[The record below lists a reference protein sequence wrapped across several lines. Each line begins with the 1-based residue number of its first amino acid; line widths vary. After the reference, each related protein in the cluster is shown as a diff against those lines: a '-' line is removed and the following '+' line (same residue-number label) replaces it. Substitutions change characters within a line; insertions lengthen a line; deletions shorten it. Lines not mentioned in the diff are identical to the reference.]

1 MKNSE
6 NSKKVYLSEN
16 IDKDYKY
23 QIIRAYFHE
32 KSRRLIGDQEKKF
45 DEKIR
50 KILEDAYTRKLGDN
64 WEDIVEKYNVPRNYQ
79 SLIHEDFEFPDC
91 QWGDEVKLVY
101 NSSKEYP
108 VIKDS
113 KGKYFN
119 PIDSYRGRPKL
130 LKELMEIIEI
140 KYEIYKSMVKSGAII
155 EVPSPRYWGDKLISL
170 PGVNTYEDLKKKYPE
185 IFEFW
190 IQYILRSCDSVEII
204 SKETET
210 ETLKQ
215 FIQC

>member
-32 KSRRLIGDQEKKF
+32 KSRRLIGDREKKF

-64 WEDIVEKYNVPRNYQ
+64 WEEIVEKYNVPRNYQ

-91 QWGDEVKLVY
+91 QWGDEIKLVY
-101 NSSKEYP
+101 NSPKEYP

-130 LKELMEIIEI
+130 LKELMEIIEV

-155 EVPSPRYWGDKLISL
+155 EVPNPCWGDKLISL

-190 IQYILRSCDSVEII
+190 IQYILRSCDNVEII

-210 ETLKQ
+210 EILRQ

>member
-32 KSRRLIGDQEKKF
+32 KSRRLIGDREKKF

-50 KILEDAYTRKLGDN
+50 RILEDSYIKKLGDN

-190 IQYILRSCDSVEII
+190 IQYILRGCDSVEII

>member
-50 KILEDAYTRKLGDN
+50 RILEDAYIKKLGDN
-64 WEDIVEKYNVPRNYQ
+64 WEEIVEKYNVPRNYQ

-91 QWGDEVKLVY
+91 QWGDEIKLVY

-119 PIDSYRGRPKL
+119 PIDSYSGRPKL

-190 IQYILRSCDSVEII
+190 IQYILRGCDSVEII

>member
-32 KSRRLIGDQEKKF
+32 KSRRLIGDREKKF

-50 KILEDAYTRKLGDN
+50 RILEDAYIKKLGDN

-190 IQYILRSCDSVEII
+190 IQYILRGCDSVEII

>member
-32 KSRRLIGDQEKKF
+32 KSRRLIGDREKKF
-45 DEKIR
+45 DEKIGR
-50 KILEDAYTRKLGDN
+50 ILEDAYIKKLGDN

-190 IQYILRSCDSVEII
+190 IQYILRGCDSVEII

>member
-32 KSRRLIGDQEKKF
+32 KSRRLIGDREKKF

-50 KILEDAYTRKLGDN
+50 RILEDAYIKKLGDN
-64 WEDIVEKYNVPRNYQ
+64 WEEIVKKYDVPRNYQ

-91 QWGDEVKLVY
+91 QWGDEIKLVY

-155 EVPSPRYWGDKLISL
+155 EVPSTRYWGDKLISL

-190 IQYILRSCDSVEII
+190 IQYVLRSCDNIEII

>member
-45 DEKIR
+45 DENIR
-50 KILEDAYTRKLGDN
+50 RIIEDAYTRKLGSN
-64 WEDIVEKYNVPRNYQ
+64 WKEIVKKYNVPRYYQ

-91 QWGDEVKLVY
+91 QWGDETKLIY

-113 KGKYFN
+113 KGGYFN
-119 PIDSYRGRPKL
+119 PIDSYRGRTKL
-130 LKELMEIIEI
+130 LKELMEIIEV

-155 EVPSPRYWGDKLISL
+155 EVPSQRYREDKLISL

-190 IQYILRSCDSVEII
+190 IQHVLRSCDSVEII

-210 ETLKQ
+210 EILKQ

>member
-32 KSRRLIGDQEKKF
+32 KSRRLIGDREKKF

-50 KILEDAYTRKLGDN
+50 RILEDAYIKKLGDN
-64 WEDIVEKYNVPRNYQ
+64 WKDIVEKYNVPRNYQ

-190 IQYILRSCDSVEII
+190 IQYILRGCDSVEII

>member
-32 KSRRLIGDQEKKF
+32 KSRRLIGNQEKKF

-50 KILEDAYTRKLGDN
+50 RILEDAYVRKLGDN
-64 WEDIVEKYNVPRNYQ
+64 WEEIVKKYHVPRNYQ

-91 QWGDEVKLVY
+91 QWGDEIKLVY
-101 NSSKEYP
+101 NSPKEYP

-140 KYEIYKSMVKSGAII
+140 KYELYKSMVKSGAII

-190 IQYILRSCDSVEII
+190 IQYVLRSCDSVEII

>member
-6 NSKKVYLSEN
+6 NSRKVYLSEN

-32 KSRRLIGDQEKKF
+32 KSRYLIGDREKKF

-50 KILEDAYTRKLGDN
+50 RILEDAYTRKLGNN
-64 WEDIVEKYNVPRNYQ
+64 WKEIVKKYNVPLNYQ

-91 QWGDEVKLVY
+91 QWGDEIKLVY

-108 VIKDS
+108 VIRDS

-130 LKELMEIIEI
+130 LKELMEIIEV

-155 EVPSPRYWGDKLISL
+155 EVPNPCWGDRLISL

-190 IQYILRSCDSVEII
+190 IQYVLRSCDSVEII

>member
-32 KSRRLIGDQEKKF
+32 KSRRLIGDREKKF

-50 KILEDAYTRKLGDN
+50 RIIEDAYIKKLGDN
-64 WEDIVEKYNVPRNYQ
+64 WEEIVEKYNVPRNYQ

-91 QWGDEVKLVY
+91 QWGDEIKLVY

-155 EVPSPRYWGDKLISL
+155 EVPSPRYWGDKLIGL

-190 IQYILRSCDSVEII
+190 IQYILRGCDSVEII

>member
-32 KSRRLIGDQEKKF
+32 KSRRLIGDREKKF

-50 KILEDAYTRKLGDN
+50 RILEDAYIKKLGDN

-91 QWGDEVKLVY
+91 QWGDEIKLVY

-155 EVPSPRYWGDKLISL
+155 EVPSPKYWGDKLISL

-190 IQYILRSCDSVEII
+190 IQYILRGCDSVEII

>member
-1 MKNSE
+1 MKNLE

-32 KSRRLIGDQEKKF
+32 KSRRLIGDREKKF

-50 KILEDAYTRKLGDN
+50 RILEDAYIKKLGDN
-64 WEDIVEKYNVPRNYQ
+64 WEEIVEKYNVPRNYQ

-91 QWGDEVKLVY
+91 QWGDEIKLVY

-113 KGKYFN
+113 EGKYFN
-119 PIDSYRGRPKL
+119 PIDSYRGRSKL

-170 PGVNTYEDLKKKYPE
+170 PGVNTYEDLKKKYSE

-190 IQYILRSCDSVEII
+190 IQYVLRSCDSVEII

>member
-32 KSRRLIGDQEKKF
+32 KSRRLIGDREKKF

-50 KILEDAYTRKLGDN
+50 RILEDAYIKKLGDN

-91 QWGDEVKLVY
+91 QWGDEIKLVY

-190 IQYILRSCDSVEII
+190 IQYVLRSCDSVEII

>member
-23 QIIRAYFHE
+23 QIIRVYFHE
-32 KSRRLIGDQEKKF
+32 KSRRLIGDREKKF

-64 WEDIVEKYNVPRNYQ
+64 WEEIVEKYNVPRNYQ

-91 QWGDEVKLVY
+91 QWGDEIKLVY
-101 NSSKEYP
+101 NSPKEYP

-113 KGKYFN
+113 KGKYFL
-119 PIDSYRGRPKL
+119 S
-130 LKELMEIIEI
+130 
-140 KYEIYKSMVKSGAII
+140 
-155 EVPSPRYWGDKLISL
+155 LIH
-170 PGVNTYEDLKKKYPE
+170 
-185 IFEFW
+185 I
-190 IQYILRSCDSVEII
+190 
-204 SKETET
+204 
-210 ETLKQ
+210 
-215 FIQC
+215 

>member
-32 KSRRLIGDQEKKF
+32 KSRRLIGDREKKF
-45 DEKIR
+45 DEKIGR
-50 KILEDAYTRKLGDN
+50 ILEDAYIKKLGDN

-190 IQYILRSCDSVEII
+190 IQYVLRSCDSVEII

>member
-32 KSRRLIGDQEKKF
+32 KSRRLIGDREKKF
-45 DEKIR
+45 DEKIGR
-50 KILEDAYTRKLGDN
+50 ILEDAYIKKLGDN

-79 SLIHEDFEFPDC
+79 SLIHEDFEFPNC

-190 IQYILRSCDSVEII
+190 IQYILRGCDSVEII

>member
-32 KSRRLIGDQEKKF
+32 KSRRLVGDREKKF

-50 KILEDAYTRKLGDN
+50 RILEDAYIKKLGDN

-91 QWGDEVKLVY
+91 QWGDEIKLVY

>member
-32 KSRRLIGDQEKKF
+32 KSRRLIGDREKKF

-50 KILEDAYTRKLGDN
+50 RILEDAYIKKLGDN
-64 WEDIVEKYNVPRNYQ
+64 WEEIVEKYNVPRNYQ

-91 QWGDEVKLVY
+91 QWGDEIKLVY

>member
-32 KSRRLIGDQEKKF
+32 KSRRLIGDREKKF

-50 KILEDAYTRKLGDN
+50 RILEDAYIKKLGDN

-91 QWGDEVKLVY
+91 QWGDEIKLVY

-190 IQYILRSCDSVEII
+190 IQYILRGCDSVEII